1 MGTEDHAI
9 VAYGRYYGSEEFGS
23 EGWFREV
30 LAVGGVDLV
39 ITSYFYWTRKMPG
52 AAVFVS
58 GRGEWR
64 IFLHVPDA
72 NVSTWMYELEN
83 YTSQTYYKGHAVT
96 YTEAARDI
104 LTIVRQKG
112 AYDA

>member
-39 ITSYFYWTRKMPG
+39 ITSYFYWTRKMPD

-58 GRGEWR
+58 GRGYWR
-64 IFLHVPDA
+64 IFLHTPD
-72 NVSTWMYELEN
+72 NIRDVWMFEVEN
-83 YTSQTYYKGHAVT
+83 YEQSVYRMGYAVT
-96 YTEAARDI
+96 YQEAVREI
-104 LTIVRQKG
+104 LQITKG
-112 AYDA
+112 GKDAA